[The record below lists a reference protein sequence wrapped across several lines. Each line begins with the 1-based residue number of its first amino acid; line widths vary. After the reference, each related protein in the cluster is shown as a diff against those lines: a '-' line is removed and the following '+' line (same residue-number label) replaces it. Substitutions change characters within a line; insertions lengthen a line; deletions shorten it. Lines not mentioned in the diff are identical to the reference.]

1 MIILIIF
8 TFDQIC
14 FHVIKIVFLALSKVT
29 MNYFIHLHNCY
40 ELLQLSL
47 YLKLKINF
55 FNFVTNSIINSI
67 IIYVIYLGG
76 LDMIQIYKSI
86 GENNPSLKS
95 LDNLEPGSWINI
107 IAPSDEELILISK
120 KTGVPLS
127 FLKAPLDDEETSR
140 IDIEENC
147 LLVIVD
153 IPFTEME
160 DNSLTYDTYPLA
172 IIHTEKQII
181 TVCLKNSRI
190 LTDFI
195 NGKVKSFFTF
205 KKSRFILQIL
215 SKISNSYLVYLRQI
229 DKKSLMIEKRLHKS
243 MKNRELIQLH
253 SLEKSLVYF
262 STSLKANEIT
272 LEKMLKLDIMQKYE
286 EDQDVLE
293 DVIIE
298 NKQAIEMTEI
308 YSNILAST
316 MDFFASVISNN
327 LNIVMKVLASVTIL
341 MAIPTV
347 IGGIFGMNF
356 IRMPL
361 INNEYGFEITM
372 IITLVLT
379 FGTAYLLY
387 KKDMFT

>member
-1 MIILIIF
+1 
-8 TFDQIC
+8 
-14 FHVIKIVFLALSKVT
+14 
-29 MNYFIHLHNCY
+29 
-40 ELLQLSL
+40 
-47 YLKLKINF
+47 
-55 FNFVTNSIINSI
+55 
-67 IIYVIYLGG
+67 
-76 LDMIQIYKSI
+76 MIQIYKSLN
-86 GENNPSLKS
+86 ENSSSLKV
-95 LDNLEPGSWINI
+95 LDNIEPGCWINI

-120 KTGVPLS
+120 KTGVPIS

-140 IDIEENC
+140 IDIEDNC
-147 LLVIVD
+147 VLVIVD

-172 IIHTEKQII
+172 IIHTDKQII
-181 TVCLKNSRI
+181 TVCLKNSKI
-190 LTDFI
+190 LTDFV
-195 NGKVKSFFTF
+195 NGRIKSFFSF

-215 SKISNSYLVYLRQI
+215 SRISNSYLTYLRQI

-272 LEKMLKLDIMQKYE
+272 LEKMLKLDLMQKYE

-341 MAIPTV
+341 MSIPTV

-356 IRMPL
+356 ARMPL
-361 INNEYGFEITM
+361 INVEYGFEITL
-372 IITLVLT
+372 ILTLILT
-379 FGTAYLLY
+379 FGAAYLLY
-387 KKDMFT
+387 KKDMFS

>member
-1 MIILIIF
+1 
-8 TFDQIC
+8 
-14 FHVIKIVFLALSKVT
+14 
-29 MNYFIHLHNCY
+29 
-40 ELLQLSL
+40 
-47 YLKLKINF
+47 
-55 FNFVTNSIINSI
+55 
-67 IIYVIYLGG
+67 
-76 LDMIQIYKSI
+76 MIQIYKSI
-86 GENNPSLKS
+86 GEDNPSLKM
-95 LDNLEPGSWINI
+95 LNNIEQGCWINL

-120 KTGVPLS
+120 KTNVPLS
-127 FLKAPLDDEETSR
+127 YLKAPLDDEETSR
-140 IDIEENC
+140 IDSEDNC

-160 DNSLTYDTYPLA
+160 DNSLTYDTYPLG

-195 NGKVKSFFTF
+195 NDKVKSFFTF

-215 SKISNSYLVYLRQI
+215 NKVSSSYLLYLRQI

-272 LEKMLKLDIMQKYE
+272 LEKMLKLDIIQKYS
-286 EDQDVLE
+286 DDKDVLE

-341 MAIPTV
+341 MAIPTL
-347 IGGIFGMNF
+347 IGGIWGMNF
-356 IRMPL
+356 AKMPL
-361 INNEYGFEITM
+361 INNPYGFEITLV
-372 IITLVLT
+372 ITLALT
-379 FGTAYLLY
+379 FGTAYILY
-387 KKDMFT
+387 KKGMFS

>member
-1 MIILIIF
+1 MI
-8 TFDQIC
+8 
-14 FHVIKIVFLALSKVT
+14 
-29 MNYFIHLHNCY
+29 CY
-40 ELLQLSL
+40 
-47 YLKLKINF
+47 N
-55 FNFVTNSIINSI
+55 INSI
-67 IIYVIYLGG
+67 KYILNGG
-76 LDMIQIYKSI
+76 VCMIQIFKSAH
-86 GENNPSLKS
+86 ENNQSLKQ
-95 LDNLEPGSWINI
+95 LDNIEQGSWINI
-107 IAPSDEELILISK
+107 IAPSEQELILISK

-140 IDIEENC
+140 IDIEDNC
-147 LLVIVD
+147 VLVIVD

-172 IIHTEKQII
+172 IIHSDKYII
-181 TVCLKNSRI
+181 TVCLKNSKI

-195 NGKVKSFFTF
+195 NGKVKSFFSF

-215 SKISNSYLVYLRQI
+215 NKISTYYLIYLRQI

-272 LEKMLKLDIMQKYE
+272 LEKMLKLEIMQKYA

-341 MAIPTV
+341 MSIPTV
-347 IGGIFGMNF
+347 LSGIFGMNIIF
-356 IRMPL
+356 PMDL
-361 INNEYGFEITM
+361 SNNPNGFSIVM
-372 IITLVLT
+372 LLMLFFTLLVA
-379 FGTAYLLY
+379 FYLY
-387 KKDMFT
+387 KKDMFN

>member
-1 MIILIIF
+1 
-8 TFDQIC
+8 
-14 FHVIKIVFLALSKVT
+14 
-29 MNYFIHLHNCY
+29 
-40 ELLQLSL
+40 
-47 YLKLKINF
+47 
-55 FNFVTNSIINSI
+55 
-67 IIYVIYLGG
+67 
-76 LDMIQIYKSI
+76 MIQIYKSI
-86 GENNPSLKS
+86 SENNPSLKI
-95 LDNLEPGSWINI
+95 LDNLEPGCWINI
-107 IAPSDEELILISK
+107 VAPSDEELILISK
-120 KTGVPLS
+120 KTDVPLS

-140 IDIEENC
+140 IDIEDNV
-147 LLVIVD
+147 LLVVVD

-195 NGKVKSFFTF
+195 NGKVKSFYSF

-215 SKISNSYLVYLRQI
+215 SRISNSYLTYLRQI

-286 EDQDVLE
+286 ADHDLLE

-327 LNIVMKVLASVTIL
+327 LNIVMKILASVTIL

-347 IGGIFGMNF
+347 IGGLFGMNF
-356 IRMPL
+356 QRMPL
-361 INNEYGFEITM
+361 ITNEYGFEITM
-372 IITLVLT
+372 IITIILT
-379 FGTAYLLY
+379 FSAAYLLY
-387 KKDMFT
+387 KKDMFS

>member
-1 MIILIIF
+1 
-8 TFDQIC
+8 
-14 FHVIKIVFLALSKVT
+14 
-29 MNYFIHLHNCY
+29 
-40 ELLQLSL
+40 
-47 YLKLKINF
+47 
-55 FNFVTNSIINSI
+55 
-67 IIYVIYLGG
+67 
-76 LDMIQIYKSI
+76 MIQIYKSSS
-86 GENNPSLKS
+86 ENNSSLTL
-95 LDNLEPGSWINI
+95 LDNIETGCWINVV
-107 IAPSDEELILISK
+107 APSDEELLLISK
-120 KTGVPLS
+120 KTGVPIQ

-140 IDIEENC
+140 IDIEDGNMI
-147 LLVIVD
+147 VIVD

-172 IIHTEKQII
+172 IIHTESFLI
-181 TVCLKNSRI
+181 TVCLKNSKV

-195 NGKVKSFFTF
+195 NGKIKSFFTF

-215 SKISNSYLVYLRQI
+215 NRISTYYLLYLRQI

-272 LEKMLKLDIMQKYE
+272 LEKLLKVEVMQKYS
-286 EDQDVLE
+286 EDKDVLE

-341 MAIPTV
+341 MAIPT
-347 IGGIFGMNF
+347 IMSGIYGMNVDLPFQHEPYAFLLVMGITFSICGLVAF
-356 IRMPL
+356 I
-361 INNEYGFEITM
+361 
-372 IITLVLT
+372 
-379 FGTAYLLY
+379 LY
-387 KKDMFT
+387 KKDMF